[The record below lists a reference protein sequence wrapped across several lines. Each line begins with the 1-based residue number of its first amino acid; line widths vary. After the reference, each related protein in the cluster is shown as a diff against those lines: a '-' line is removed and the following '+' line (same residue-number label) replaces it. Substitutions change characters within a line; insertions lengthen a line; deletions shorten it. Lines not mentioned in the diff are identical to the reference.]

1 MTDMLTAPLPDLENW
16 VLYFSNNELPIL
28 RQTERKL
35 AAARLN
41 IDRIGGRELSEIIL
55 QDPLMTIR
63 VLSYIQPFRG
73 KHLRTDITTIA
84 NAIMMLGIEPFFA
97 KFDAPLTI
105 ESMLT
110 GESQALLGV
119 LQVIRRSQ
127 RASRYA
133 FEWAFER
140 HDMNVEE
147 VALAALL
154 HDLAEILLWC
164 FAPRLALE
172 IRNRQ
177 QADPNLRSTI
187 AQEDVLGIRLTDLQL
202 ALCQVWN
209 LPELLKTLMDDAHA
223 EHPRVRNV
231 VLAVN
236 LARHSA
242 QSWENPG
249 LPDDF
254 RGVEKLLHVDRDI
267 LLKRLQIPDHVAQRY
282 LAPPETPSTD

>member
-1 MTDMLTAPLPDLENW
+1 MLTAPLPDLENW

-105 ESMLT
+105 ESMLI

-177 QADPNLRSTI
+177 QTDPNLRSTI
-187 AQEDVLGIRLTDLQL
+187 AQEDVLGIRLADLQL
-202 ALCQVWN
+202 ALCEAWH
-209 LPELLKTLMDDAHA
+209 LPELLKTLMDDAQS

-242 QSWENPG
+242 ENWENPG
-249 LPDDF
+249 LPEDF
-254 RGVEKLLHVDRDI
+254 RGIEKLLHIDRDV
-267 LLKRLQIPDHVAQRY
+267 LLQRLNVPEAIALNY
-282 LAPPETPSTD
+282 LAPQGNPAQD